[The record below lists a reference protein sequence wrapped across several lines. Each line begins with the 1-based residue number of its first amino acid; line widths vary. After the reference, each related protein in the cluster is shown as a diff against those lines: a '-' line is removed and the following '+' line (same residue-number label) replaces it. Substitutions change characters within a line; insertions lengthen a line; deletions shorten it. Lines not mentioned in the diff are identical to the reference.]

1 MNMKIKKLMEQR
13 NAALAAARAILDAAE
28 GRALTA
34 EEQKQYDGFDADVD
48 KLSERI
54 KAEERQEQREREMAT
69 SQNGGNNPARDRQPG
84 GEGRGEEK
92 GDREYRQALV
102 GYLAGSGISERL
114 VQDVPERRAI
124 LGVNIT
130 TPATGGVLAPTE
142 LERVVLDFAKEFNV
156 MRGLATVRSS
166 ASNVEIP
173 VATGKTTAYHLDE
186 GADFTRSTP
195 SWEKVPMGAHKIGAL
210 SVVTHEA
217 LEDIFI
223 DLESWVR
230 DDFARAFA
238 RLEEQDF
245 TTGNGEKKPRG
256 FLLDATVG
264 VTTTS
269 ATAIVADEL
278 IDLQHALP
286 QQYRNAGV
294 FMVSDAALKAIRKLK
309 TTDNQYIWQPGL
321 QAGLAGTLLG
331 QRVVTNEFMDS
342 VAATK
347 KPVAFGD
354 FSAYRVL
361 DRRGLFFQR
370 LAELYATSGQVGFL
384 AYKRY
389 DGRLL
394 DVNAVKVLQ
403 MKAV

>member
-1 MNMKIKKLMEQR
+1 
-13 NAALAAARAILDAAE
+13 
-28 GRALTA
+28 
-34 EEQKQYDGFDADVD
+34 
-48 KLSERI
+48 
-54 KAEERQEQREREMAT
+54 
-69 SQNGGNNPARDRQPG
+69 
-84 GEGRGEEK
+84 
-92 GDREYRQALV
+92 
-102 GYLAGSGISERL
+102 
-114 VQDVPERRAI
+114 
-124 LGVNIT
+124 
-130 TPATGGVLAPTE
+130 
-142 LERVVLDFAKEFNV
+142 VLDFAKEFNV